1 MESRYPGGGTMR
13 KRWVTGIAMLAC
25 MAMLAAACSSN
36 NTTSSGGGPSGTPQ
50 KGGTYRTATQTLS
63 NTSNFDPTGEYYGY
77 AWAIFQNMLIRGLYN
92 YNHVPG
98 DEGNT
103 PQPDLVTGEPKI
115 SSDGLT
121 YSFTI
126 RDDVAW
132 GPPLDRMV
140 TTQDIEYAFERIN
153 NANLAAYYGNYYCGV
168 IKGMTCSETSTHPVS
183 GIDVPDDTHIT
194 FHLES
199 PTGDFLY
206 RLAMPAT
213 YPQPKEVAGCFDP
226 ARGHGPP
233 PVPGRALRLRPR
245 LERGLHVLRR
255 GQAGHLGRLQDPQ
268 ARRGDQPRQGHDDRA
283 QPELRRLDR
292 GPGDV
297 LELHQR
303 AAGRDQLQRG
313 RHLPEDPGGRARRLV
328 RRHPAAHG

>member
-1 MESRYPGGGTMR
+1 MR
-13 KRWVTGIAMLAC
+13 KRLGTGIAMVACLA
-25 MAMLAAACSSN
+25 MVAAACSSN
-36 NTTSSGGGPSGTPQ
+36 STGASGGPTGSPAP
-50 KGGTYRTATQTLS
+50 GGTYRTATQTLS

-103 PQPDLVTGEPKI
+103 PQPDLVTDSKV

-126 RDDVAW
+126 RDDVKW
-132 GPPLDRMV
+132 GPPLDRTV
-140 TTQDIEYAFERIN
+140 TAGDIEYAFERIN
-153 NANLAAYYGNYYCGV
+153 DANLAAYYGNYYCGV
-168 IKGMTCSETSTHPVS
+168 IKGMTCDQTTVKPVS

-213 YPQPKEVAGCFDP
+213 YPQPKEVAGCFDS
-226 ARGHGPP
+226 
-233 PVPGRALRLRPR
+233 
-245 LERGLHVLRR
+245 
-255 GQAGHLGRLQDPQ
+255 AGGYGSDLVSSGAYMYFGADK
-268 ARRGDQPRQGHDDRA
+268 
-283 QPELRRLDR
+283 LDIS
-292 GPGDV
+292 
-297 LELHQR
+297 
-303 AAGRDQLQRG
+303 
-313 RHLPEDPGGRARRLV
+313 GGCKT
-328 RRHPAAHG
+328 